1 MLRIIRSRGY
11 GKTYDLIK
19 YALDNDVSIV
29 SYSVATAKCIKE
41 ISIRYFGK
49 EVRAYGLAEWQMD
62 GCHQKN
68 EDYVIDEIELAVR
81 WLLKGHLIG
90 YSMSME

>member
-1 MLRIIRSRGY
+1 MKRIIRSRGC

-29 SYSVATAKCIKE
+29 SYSVATAKSIKE
-41 ISIRYFGK
+41 MSIKYFGK
-49 EVRAYGLAEWQMD
+49 EVRAYSVDEWQMD